1 MCPENASLRIYISK
15 YLFDELVCS
24 LNHGKSVIIHILT
37 ISYIGVSHM
46 FGINEVDVDTLQS
59 YIDEGK
65 KFRLIDVR
73 GIAEMA
79 QGMIPNAEK
88 LPLHTLPARL
98 QDIDTDEMTILY
110 CRSGARSA
118 QGVGFMAQQGFENV
132 YNLRGG
138 IIAWAQKGMPLMA
151 QA

>member
-1 MCPENASLRIYISK
+1 
-15 YLFDELVCS
+15 
-24 LNHGKSVIIHILT
+24 
-37 ISYIGVSHM
+37 M
-46 FGINEVDVDTLQS
+46 FGIKEIDVDTLHS
-59 YIDEGK
+59 HIEDGK
-65 KFRLIDVR
+65 KIRLLDVR

-98 QDIDTDEMTILY
+98 NEIDGDELTVLY

-118 QGVGFMAQQGFENV
+118 QGVGFMAQQGFDNV

-138 IIAWAQKGMPLMA
+138 IIAWAQTGRPLEA
-151 QA
+151 

>member
-1 MCPENASLRIYISK
+1 
-15 YLFDELVCS
+15 
-24 LNHGKSVIIHILT
+24 
-37 ISYIGVSHM
+37 M
-46 FGINEVDVDTLQS
+46 FGVKELDVKTLQS

-65 KFRLIDVR
+65 KIRLLDVR
-73 GIAEMA
+73 GIGEMA

-98 QDIDTDEMTILY
+98 NEIEAEEFTVLY

-118 QGVGFMAQQGFENV
+118 QGVGYMAQQGFDNV

-138 IIAWAQKGMPLMA
+138 IIAWAQNGMPLMA
-151 QA
+151 